1 MQVTVPVENN
11 QVITSL
17 AYMRIATFA
26 KNYIQPMKNTALT
39 HIHESLG
46 AKMVPFAGY
55 NMPVSYEGVNM
66 EHETVRNGV
75 GVFDVSHMG
84 EFLITGP
91 NALDLIQ
98 HVTSNDASKLVD
110 GQAQYSCLPNED
122 GGIVDDLIVY
132 RLNQEKWLLVV
143 NASNIE
149 KDWNWINKHNHVG
162 AELRNLSEDYSL
174 LAIQGPKAV
183 EAMQSL
189 TSEDLSAIKF
199 YTFKVADFAGIDH
212 VIISAT
218 GYTGSGGFEIY
229 CKNSEVE
236 QVWNKVMEAGAS
248 FGIKPI
254 GLAARDTLRLEM
266 GYCLYGNDIDDTTSP
281 LEAGLGW
288 ITKFTKD
295 FVNSENLKAQKE
307 AGPKRKLIA
316 FELNERGIPRHD
328 YEIVDDKGNVVGKVT
343 SGTMAPSL
351 GKGIGLGYVPTE
363 MSALGSEIYI
373 QIRKNAVPA
382 TVVKLPFYKG

>member
-1 MQVTVPVENN
+1 
-11 QVITSL
+11 
-17 AYMRIATFA
+17 
-26 KNYIQPMKNTALT
+26 MKNTALS

-55 NMPVSYEGVNM
+55 NMPVQYEGVNA

-84 EFLITGP
+84 EFLLTGE
-91 NALDLIQ
+91 NALALIQ
-98 HVTSNDASKLVD
+98 KVTSNDASVLEI
-110 GQAQYSCLPNED
+110 GRAQYSCLPNND

-132 RLNQEKWLLVV
+132 RMKEDQYLLVV
-143 NASNIE
+143 NASNID
-149 KDWNWINKHNHVG
+149 KDWNWIASHNDLGVDM
-162 AELRNLSEDYSL
+162 RNLSDDYSL

-189 TSEDLSAIKF
+189 TNVDLAAIKYYHF
-199 YTFKVADFAGIDH
+199 EVGPFAGIDN

-236 QVWNKVMEAGAS
+236 QVWHKVFEAGAA

-266 GYCLYGNDIDDTTSP
+266 GFCLYGNDINDTTSP
-281 LEAGLGW
+281 IEAGLGW

-295 FVNSENLKAQKE
+295 FTNSENLKKQKE
-307 AGPKRKLIA
+307 AGVTRKLIG
-316 FELNERGIPRHD
+316 FELIERGIPRHD
-328 YEIVDDKGNVVGKVT
+328 YEIVDANGNNIGIVT

-351 GKGIGLGYVPTE
+351 GKGIGMGYVATDFT
-363 MSALGSEIYI
+363 AVDSEIFI
-373 QIRKNAVPA
+373 QIRNNKVKAK
-382 TVVKLPFYKG
+382 VVKMPFYKK

>member
-1 MQVTVPVENN
+1 MKN
-11 QVITSL
+11 TSL
-17 AYMRIATFA
+17 AD
-26 KNYIQPMKNTALT
+26 
-39 HIHESLG
+39 IHEGLG

-55 NMPVSYEGVNM
+55 NMPVQYEGVNA
-66 EHETVRNGV
+66 EHETVRNAV

-84 EFLITGP
+84 EFLLTGE
-91 NALDLIQ
+91 NALALIQ
-98 HVTSNDASKLVD
+98 KVTSNDAATLEIGK
-110 GQAQYSCLPNED
+110 AQYSCLPNND

-132 RLNQEKWLLVV
+132 KIKEEQYLLVV

-149 KDWNWINKHNHVG
+149 KDWNWISKHNDLGV
-162 AELRNLSEDYSL
+162 EMKNLSDDYSL

-189 TSEDLSAIKF
+189 TSIDLSAIKYYHF
-199 YTFKVADFAGIDH
+199 EVADFAGIEH

-236 QVWNKVMEAGAS
+236 QVWNKVFEAGAA

-266 GYCLYGNDIDDTTSP
+266 GFCLYGNDINDTTSP

-288 ITKFTKD
+288 ITKFNKEFT
-295 FVNSENLKAQKE
+295 NSANLKAQKD
-307 AGPKRKLIA
+307 AGVSRKLVG
-316 FELNERGIPRHD
+316 FEMVDRGIPRHD
-328 YEIVDDKGNVVGKVT
+328 YEIVDGNGNNIGIVT
-343 SGTMAPSL
+343 SGTQAPSL
-351 GKGIGLGYVPTE
+351 GKAIGMGYVKTE
-363 MSALGSEIYI
+363 FSAVDSEIYI
-373 QIRKNAVPA
+373 LIRDKKIAA
-382 TVVKLPFYKG
+382 KVVKMPFYKK